1 MFGPLILLITLNNFD
16 HLNSVNTEAR
26 GFPPG
31 NPESMQPDE
40 GDTALMLSE
49 ADPDVIIEIKPVP
62 SEMNANIFEKLK
74 KLLGTKPSTANLYMI
89 TKLPK
94 MLGATLTVNLKID
107 VWNSFFEGTGS
118 CVGASECS
126 TLYVNAIGF
135 QQAISST
142 AGVFTAIPVGLIT
155 NYVGIKNMITADI
168 ALDGTT
174 SWLYA
179 LLPKNLYPALISQG
193 FADSFGL
200 SQECIYLQQVTT
212 SDAERTQVQSRLQLC
227 SQIFSLFGAPLGI
240 ELAKMTSI
248 QAVFYLQA
256 ALITWSF
263 LMTASL
269 LPKVILGDSSKGDES
284 SDVAGAEARPT
295 WMKRVK
301 DVLFSKDT
309 DILRR
314 ASVGLFVVNF
324 ATLMVSN
331 ALVASLRTSETLNL
345 SAEEFGWFLAISQI
359 SSILCLLVVQT
370 EKFAGS
376 LSSYNQVDLGLGALA
391 GAFSLVAAAE
401 SFGSRELLAG
411 GLALVGPSVLFGI
424 GVTNIIGSNTKP
436 EIRALAGSVMS
447 IPSSIS
453 GMVAP
458 LVGSELYK
466 FSMNNNLRS
475 LTFAVP
481 AVAFVVCMVINNF
494 ILKKPL
500 KKIEDQKL
508 KKIEDQKLQLKDF
521 EQEIEQ
527 LQAWET
533 IFEEGWAEW
542 WCEVCSRR
550 DAFAQTHSAEAA
562 RLISDLQH

>member
-1 MFGPLILLITLNNFD
+1 
-16 HLNSVNTEAR
+16 
-26 GFPPG
+26 
-31 NPESMQPDE
+31 
-40 GDTALMLSE
+40 
-49 ADPDVIIEIKPVP
+49 
-62 SEMNANIFEKLK
+62 
-74 KLLGTKPSTANLYMI
+74 
-89 TKLPK
+89 
-94 MLGATLTVNLKID
+94 
-107 VWNSFFEGTGS
+107 
-118 CVGASECS
+118 
-126 TLYVNAIGF
+126 
-135 QQAISST
+135 
-142 AGVFTAIPVGLIT
+142 
-155 NYVGIKNMITADI
+155 
-168 ALDGTT
+168 LDGTT

-314 ASVGLFVVNF
+314 VSVGLFVVNF

-345 SAEEFGWFLAISQI
+345 SDREFGWFLAISQI

-376 LSSYNQVDLGLGALA
+376 LSSYNQLDLGLGALA

-436 EIRALAGSVMS
+436 EIRALAVSVMS

-508 KKIEDQKLQLKDF
+508 QSKDF
-521 EQEIEQ
+521 EQDIEQ

-533 IFEEGWAEW
+533 IFEEGWAEEW
-542 WCEVCSRR
+542 REVCNRR
-550 DAFAQTHSAEAA
+550 DAFAQTHSDEAA
-562 RLISDLQH
+562 SLISNLQH